1 MKKLIGFGVA
11 GLVALVVAGIILGGY
26 LDATGSSSI
35 PGLTW
40 LGHMPRL
47 LRILIE
53 LVVGVPIA
61 FGIALY
67 VIFET
72 IDLLWFLSSP
82 IRKLSRR
89 ARRS

>member
-1 MKKLIGFGVA
+1 MKRLIGFGIAALVAVVVA
-11 GLVALVVAGIILGGY
+11 GLILGGY

-40 LGHMPRL
+40 LTHLPKL
-47 LRILIE
+47 LRIVIE
-53 LVVGVPIA
+53 LIIGVPVA

-72 IDLLWFLSSP
+72 VDLLWFLSTP
-82 IRKLSRR
+82 IRKLSRT

>member
-1 MKKLIGFGVA
+1 M
-11 GLVALVVAGIILGGY
+11 VALIVAGIILGGY
-26 LDATGSSSI
+26 LEATGSSSI
-35 PGLTW
+35 PGLT
-40 LGHMPRL
+40 LLRHLPKL

-72 IDLLWFLSSP
+72 VDLLWFLSAP

-89 ARRS
+89 TRRS